1 MVKSSEAVNMIGME
15 KGGEGKGREGRGG
28 EDVGGRGEALFAL
41 LFEGW
46 GTIWSL
52 LIFIKVTNEMKWNE
66 NIHVHTNI
74 LCSHIAWLIEAGRG
88 KHKEIYN

>member
-41 LFEGW
+41 LFEG
-46 GTIWSL
+46 
-52 LIFIKVTNEMKWNE
+52 
-66 NIHVHTNI
+66 
-74 LCSHIAWLIEAGRG
+74 
-88 KHKEIYN
+88 